1 MFSGCSVILKE
12 RKNNRITKRV
22 YMGKSAGSRL
32 VSGSQKSWIDSG
44 NECLKKRGMDVGQ
57 ARGMVHYR
65 SERRRFGRENA
76 WVTHSP
82 GNEPLTL
89 KTCHVFACDS
99 HTVALGEGFSMTK
112 ATRKG
117 NKGEFF
123 IFITHS

>member
-65 SERRRFGRENA
+65 SDVGGLEGRMLFFA
-76 WVTHSP
+76 WK
-82 GNEPLTL
+82 LT
-89 KTCHVFACDS
+89 VG
-99 HTVALGEGFSMTK
+99 V
-112 ATRKG
+112 
-117 NKGEFF
+117 
-123 IFITHS
+123 